1 MDPGAGEDNM
11 ASPETVRMSLAA
23 AMTLDLKRGLFY
35 RNAKLGCINLL
46 MEYEEGCL
54 ANCQYCGQG
63 REIADTPDCR
73 SLIRVEWPSY
83 PLDKVIEAINVA
95 KAKHPHI
102 TRVCVGA
109 ISHKRAPRD
118 MVLIIDRVRRETGL
132 KVSTLVTPTVFS
144 KEDLEAVR
152 DMGAENMTVAMDCST
167 PELFEELRGKDAK
180 GPHTW
185 ETYINGIR
193 DAVEVMGPGT
203 NAVGVHLIIGL
214 GETEEDAIRFIQEC
228 YDMGARVHLFSFFPE
243 PGSPMEDQPQPP
255 METYRRIQVARHLID
270 RDEAMAD
277 GMTFQEGN
285 VVDFGVPPHVMEVMV
300 EEGQTF
306 MTSGCPGCNRP
317 YANETPSQAAEGLL
331 RNYPFVPNEEDVG
344 LIRTQF

>member
-1 MDPGAGEDNM
+1 MV
-11 ASPETVRMSLAA
+11 SPETVRMSLAA

-83 PLDKVIEAINVA
+83 PLDDVIEAINVT
-95 KAKHPHI
+95 KAKNPYI

-109 ISHKRAPRD
+109 INHKRAPGD
-118 MVLIIDRVRRETGL
+118 MVLIVERVRKETGV

-144 KEDLEAVR
+144 KEALEAVR
-152 DMGAENMTVAMDCST
+152 DAGAENMTVAIDCST
-167 PELFEELRGKDAK
+167 PELFEELRGKNAK

-185 ETYINGIR
+185 DTYINGIHN
-193 DAVEVMGPGT
+193 AVEVMGPDA

-214 GETEEDAIRFIQEC
+214 GETEEEAIRFIQQC

-243 PGSPMEDQPQPP
+243 TGSPLEDLPQPP
-255 METYRRIQVARHLID
+255 METYRRVQIARHFID
-270 RDEAMAD
+270 QDEVRAD
-277 GMTFQEGN
+277 EMTFQEGR
-285 VVDFGVPPHVMEVMV
+285 VVDFGVSPQVMEALV
-300 EEGQTF
+300 EDGHAF